1 MFTTSTSS
9 CELTAKVYSGDTEI
23 TEEIINS
30 GAKFSWKRVS
40 NVDDAA
46 WNTAHENQ
54 TSNKLTITNKD
65 LEGNATFTCDVN
77 FDYK

>member
-1 MFTTSTSS
+1 M
-9 CELTAKVYSGDTEI
+9 
-23 TEEIINS
+23 NS

-54 TSNKLTITNKD
+54 TSNKLIVTNQD
-65 LEGNATFTCDVN
+65 LEGNATFNCEIN
-77 FDYK
+77 FDY